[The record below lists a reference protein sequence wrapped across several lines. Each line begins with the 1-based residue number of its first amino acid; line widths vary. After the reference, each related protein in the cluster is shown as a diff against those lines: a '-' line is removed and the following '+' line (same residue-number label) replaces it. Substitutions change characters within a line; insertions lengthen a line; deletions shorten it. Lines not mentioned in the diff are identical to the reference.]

1 MHFLCNFYLQESQKG
16 FKNEKNLAD
25 ILMVKFKMYF
35 SVEHLQDILHVDENY
50 LSMNEFEIKT
60 LFLLFVVV
68 YYLLLFVDLLEWE
81 LSS

>member
-1 MHFLCNFYLQESQKG
+1 
-16 FKNEKNLAD
+16 
-25 ILMVKFKMYF
+25 MYF
-35 SVEHLQDILHVDENY
+35 SVDHLQDILHADENY

-60 LFLLFVVV
+60 WFLLFVVV

>member
-1 MHFLCNFYLQESQKG
+1 
-16 FKNEKNLAD
+16 
-25 ILMVKFKMYF
+25 MYF

-68 YYLLLFVDLLEWE
+68 YYLLFVDLLEWE